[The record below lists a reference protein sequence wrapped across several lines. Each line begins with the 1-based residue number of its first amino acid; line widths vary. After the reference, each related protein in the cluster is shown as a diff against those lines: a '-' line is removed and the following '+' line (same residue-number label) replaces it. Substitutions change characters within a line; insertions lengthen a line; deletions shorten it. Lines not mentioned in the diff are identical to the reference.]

1 MMIQEIASFIFDAPW
16 IIIPPSVMLSAL
28 ILCFNQIG
36 DTLAE

>member
-1 MMIQEIASFIFDAPW
+1 MIQEGSRFIFDAPW

-28 ILCFNQIG
+28 ILCFNQVG